1 MPLTIAITGGTGFVG
16 RHTLMEAVR
25 QGLQVRALTR
35 RKRDPS
41 DGITWIAGALE
52 DRDSLARLCAGA
64 DAVIHLAGVT
74 NAPDAAGFEAG
85 NVLGTACMRRAAG
98 GLPFVHVSSLSARE
112 PQLSA
117 YGSSK
122 RRAEDRAREGP
133 GRIAMVRPPAI
144 YGPGDTELLALFK
157 AVRLGIVPLP
167 SNARA
172 SMLYAPD
179 LAEALIALARDLIAD
194 GLSDGG
200 NFEIDDGHGGYTQ
213 AQIAR
218 TIATALGRRATIV
231 PIAAAGLRLGA
242 AIDTAVSRL
251 RGRAPKLSF
260 DRASYLAHPDW
271 TVNMTPLLSLGLWK
285 PRTALPEGTAE
296 TARWYRA
303 AGWL

>member
-1 MPLTIAITGGTGFVG
+1 MLE
-16 RHTLMEAVR
+16 EAVR
-25 QGLQVRALTR
+25 QGHRVRALTR
-35 RKRDPS
+35 RSRDPS
-41 DGITWIAGALE
+41 DGITWVAGALE
-52 DRDSLARLCAGA
+52 DRDSLIRLCAGA
-64 DAVIHLAGVT
+64 DAVVHLAGVT

-85 NVLGTACMRRAAG
+85 NVVGTANMRRAAG

-157 AVRLGIVPLP
+157 AVRLGVVPLP
-167 SNARA
+167 ADARA

-179 LAEALIALARDLIAD
+179 LAEALVALAVDLAGA

-200 NFEIDDGHGGYTQ
+200 NFEIDDGHGGYAQ
-213 AQIAR
+213 AEIAHA
-218 TIATALGRRATIV
+218 IAVALDRRVRVV
-231 PIAAAGLRLGA
+231 PMPTAGLRLGA

-271 TVNMTPLLSLGLWK
+271 TADMAPLLALGLWK
-285 PRTALPEGTAE
+285 PRTGLARGTAE
-296 TARWYRA
+296 TARWYRS